1 MDVSIAL
8 CPDLA
13 ELSGAARR
21 PAETTGTGTP
31 RAGRLH
37 PRRPDDQ
44 HKHFLPIVHMCLIP
58 PCSGPQGYGGWSEL
72 FSYFMQLLQSLRFP
86 AASIT
91 RSSLESDSKFSI
103 RGVFLFDVLDDVS
116 AHSDQFE
123 QSFRA
128 RGKPAAA
135 TFVKLAG
142 PSFKLV
148 VAYASSNVK
157 PVVELTWSRCARLLS
172 TSRALGKLK
181 R

>member
-1 MDVSIAL
+1 
-8 CPDLA
+8 
-13 ELSGAARR
+13 
-21 PAETTGTGTP
+21 
-31 RAGRLH
+31 
-37 PRRPDDQ
+37 
-44 HKHFLPIVHMCLIP
+44 
-58 PCSGPQGYGGWSEL
+58 
-72 FSYFMQLLQSLRFP
+72 MQLLPSLRSP

-103 RGVFLFDVLDDVS
+103 RGFFFDVLDDVS

>member
-44 HKHFLPIVHMCLIP
+44 PKHFSPIVHMCHFP
-58 PCSGPQGYGGWSEL
+58 PCSGPLGYGGWCDP
-72 FSYFMQLLQSLRFP
+72 FSYFMPLLQSLRSP

-91 RSSLESDSKFSI
+91 RSSLESDSKFSS
-103 RGVFLFDVLDDVS
+103 RWVLFDVLDDVS
-116 AHSDQFE
+116 AHSDQSE
-123 QSFRA
+123 QFFRA

-135 TFVKLAG
+135 T
-142 PSFKLV
+142 
-148 VAYASSNVK
+148 K